1 MIRRLTGFLFMLLC
15 LLPLLVSLLLVIPAY
30 AFTFHVSAG
39 ADGAARAHRISR
51 RWAAFLFRCMLIRFR
66 CTGREMIDP
75 SRTYVFIGNHRSLL
89 DIPAYALACTN
100 TFRFLSKAE
109 LSKVPLLGYVIRRL
123 YITVNRA
130 DPRDRHRSLEKMLHS
145 LQEGIS
151 VFLAPE
157 GTRNTGPDPLLP
169 FKDGAFRLAITGQFP
184 VAVLVLHDTEQRLSP
199 KLPLQVYPGTIHGS
213 WLGVYETTGLREE
226 DIGPLREKIQ
236 ADMLA
241 CLRKGTGISGAQ
253 HNKPR

>member
-1 MIRRLTGFLFMLLC
+1 MLI
-15 LLPLLVSLLLVIPAY
+15 SLLLVIPAY
-30 AFTFHVSAG
+30 AFLFHVSDRTTG
-39 ADGAARAHRISR
+39 AVRAHRLSR
-51 RWAAFLFRCMLIRFR
+51 WWAAYLFRCLLIRFR
-66 CTGREMIDP
+66 CSGRERIDP
-75 SRTYVFIGNHRSLL
+75 TRTYVFIGNHRSLL

-109 LSKVPLLGYVIRRL
+109 LTRVPLLGYVIRRL

-130 DPRDRHRSLEKMLHS
+130 DPRDRHRSLEKMLQS

-184 VAVLVLHDTEQRLSP
+184 LAVLVLHDTEQRLSP
-199 KLPLQVYPGTIHGS
+199 LHPLQLYPGTIHGT
-213 WLGVYETTGLREE
+213 WLGVYETTGLTED

-241 CLRKGTGISGAQ
+241 CLRKGAGASDADTSA
-253 HNKPR
+253 RR